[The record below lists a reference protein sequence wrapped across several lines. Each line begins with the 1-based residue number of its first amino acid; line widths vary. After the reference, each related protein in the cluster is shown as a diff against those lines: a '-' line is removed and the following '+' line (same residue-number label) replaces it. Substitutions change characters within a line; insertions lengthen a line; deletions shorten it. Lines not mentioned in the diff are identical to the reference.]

1 MYYLILKHTIIKSWH
16 LGDDDQPLN
25 TCKYVNAHCI
35 SPPRPLEK
43 EHVYNLELR
52 YLEICYHNIL
62 TSAGPTLKHLPEIA
76 SLCPGLDT
84 SPTCWWRHHLHHHCH
99 RHHHHSHHNQDHQPH
114 LKKTD
119 NVILKTCLNT
129 KWTLLLSQTK
139 TPPPPTGCSCTS
151 FLYLVYK

>member
-99 RHHHHSHHNQDHQPH
+99 RHHHHSHHNQDHHPH
-114 LKKTD
+114 LKNRKRHIE
-119 NVILKTCLNT
+119 NLPKHQMNT
-129 KWTLLLSQTK
+129 FTLTNKDTTTTNRMQLHIIFV
-139 TPPPPTGCSCTS
+139 SCI
-151 FLYLVYK
+151 